1 MDATNLDLAPY
12 VAEAAKRQ
20 QAGDNYLSD
29 VAAGK
34 DPLLDIDFDLPW
46 PYVKVQQL
54 EEADE

>member
-1 MDATNLDLAPY
+1 VDATNLDLAPY

-34 DPLLDIDFDLPW
+34 DPLLDIDFDLPY
-46 PYVKVQQL
+46 PYVERIQL
-54 EEADE
+54 EEVE